1 MKLNNDAIEKQ
12 ITRESIHEFFLRVKE
27 TLQSFSSEEIYKIID
42 SMDKRIVAVVKGHG
56 QRTKY

>member
-12 ITRESIHEFFLRVKE
+12 ITRDSIDEFSLRVKE